1 MTEQVEIGRVARAH
15 GLRGEV
21 SVKLYFA
28 ESELLGSLDSVRL
41 GSADDC
47 RELTIEAARPT
58 PKGWLLKLRGVDDR
72 NAAEALSGAPLWVP
86 RSALPEPGENEYYL
100 SDLVGARVVGPE
112 GEIGEVIEVRI
123 HPSVDTAV
131 IRAPDGRTLEQPL
144 VDAWVEEVDLDAGV
158 VRLSSTDGLVD

>member
-58 PKGWLLKLRGVDDR
+58 PK
-72 NAAEALSGAPLWVP
+72 
-86 RSALPEPGENEYYL
+86 
-100 SDLVGARVVGPE
+100 
-112 GEIGEVIEVRI
+112 EIG
-123 HPSVDTAV
+123 
-131 IRAPDGRTLEQPL
+131 RAH
-144 VDAWVEEVDLDAGV
+144 V
-158 VRLSSTDGLVD
+158 